1 VETLPESNPR
11 PIGRYFA
18 LPLAGASVFLMAA
31 NGGLNLIVKL
41 FLRAEG
47 APPIVVGAVTSV
59 SAAGVIL
66 GSLAW
71 GRLADRRERRPLLFA
86 TVLGAVGA
94 IGVLILLPPP
104 WLVIGSVFVRTVMWM
119 GFSTVTMA
127 IVSGASAVAR
137 RGRNLS
143 YVTSARSLG
152 FALGAIASGYV
163 LERFGFRGGFA
174 VMAILP
180 LLGIGFLFLLPAGEA
195 APAPVMRRGSWR
207 LAFSSGLVDL
217 YLSTILRQMAIHG
230 AFSLLPIYMAA
241 LGIPPIQMGLVTA
254 LNTLTQVG
262 ALIGFGRLADRI
274 GRRRIFMLGFALS
287 ALTPC
292 VFAFARHAAGMAAG
306 YGILGLSFSSLYIGS
321 AAHIGDRVPEERQGA
336 MLGLYETSRG
346 IGGLVGPLLAGAITS
361 VLGYTGMF
369 FTMAGIAGVGFLV
382 MFIRREYGR
391 MGGDDGRAGV

>member
-1 VETLPESNPR
+1 
-11 PIGRYFA
+11 
-18 LPLAGASVFLMAA
+18 
-31 NGGLNLIVKL
+31 
-41 FLRAEG
+41 
-47 APPIVVGAVTSV
+47 
-59 SAAGVIL
+59 
-66 GSLAW
+66 
-71 GRLADRRERRPLLFA
+71 
-86 TVLGAVGA
+86 
-94 IGVLILLPPP
+94 
-104 WLVIGSVFVRTVMWM
+104 MWM

-262 ALIGFGRLADRI
+262 ALIGFGRL
-274 GRRRIFMLGFALS
+274 
-287 ALTPC
+287 
-292 VFAFARHAAGMAAG
+292 
-306 YGILGLSFSSLYIGS
+306 YIGS

-346 IGGLVGPLLAGAITS
+346 IGGLVGPLLAGAITP